1 MKLTM
6 IAVGQRMPEWINS
19 GFAHYAKRMPPEA
32 RIELIEIKSEERS
45 GKAAEK
51 LLDAEQA
58 RIEAAL
64 PKNATRLVLDERG
77 VMISTKQ
84 LSGWLG
90 DWMREGNAPCFIIGS
105 ADGLASALKQSAH
118 QTIALSACTMPH
130 GLVRV
135 LLAEQL
141 YRAWSL
147 LNNHPYHRE

>member
-45 GKAAEK
+45 GKAAET

-64 PKNATRLVLDERG
+64 PKNATRVVLDERG
-77 VMISTKQ
+77 IMISTKQ
-84 LSGWLG
+84 LCGWLG
-90 DWMREGNAPCFIIGS
+90 DWMREGNAPNFIIGS
-105 ADGLASALKQSAH
+105 ADGLASALKYSAH
-118 QTIALSACTMPH
+118 QTIALSACTLPH

-147 LNNHPYHRE
+147 MNHHPYHRE